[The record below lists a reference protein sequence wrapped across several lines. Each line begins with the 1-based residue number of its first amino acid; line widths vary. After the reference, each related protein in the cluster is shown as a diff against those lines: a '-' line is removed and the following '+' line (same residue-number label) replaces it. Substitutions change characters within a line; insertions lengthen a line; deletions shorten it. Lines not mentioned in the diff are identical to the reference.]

1 MKNIFFKII
10 NELLMKGGSHGGARG
25 GARGT
30 ACPRIIVL
38 SVL

>member
-1 MKNIFFKII
+1 MKNIFLKII